1 MANNE
6 NETKTNEKVSKNI
19 FVRGFVCKEPVSK
32 ISKSGKEYVNFSLG
46 STHTRYTEEGKKL
59 EETTYCN
66 VNVFGQNLMRWVSLF
81 QKGNRVAVQGTLQT
95 SVVEKEG
102 IKYTNRDLLTSNC
115 NFDLNY
121 GIPKNLTEGN
131 SVVED
136 MFKKLELEKQA
147 QAGKTEAPQ
156 QNATSEVEESQES
169 TLEGSENFFDV
180 GSAEESNEESLSM
193 SI

>member
-6 NETKTNEKVSKNI
+6 KETKTNETVSNNI

-32 ISKSGKEYVNFSLG
+32 IGKSGKEYVNFSLG
-46 STHTRYTEEGKKL
+46 STHTEFTKEGKKL
-59 EETTYCN
+59 EQTTYYN

-102 IKYTNRDLLTSNC
+102 TNYTNRDLLTSNC

-121 GIPKNLTEGN
+121 GIPKSLTEGN
-131 SVVED
+131 SIVEQ
-136 MFKKLELEKQA
+136 MFKNLELEKQA
-147 QAGKTEAPQ
+147 QAGKAEAPQ
-156 QNATSEVEESQES
+156 QYATPEVEESQES

-180 GSAEESNEESLSM
+180 GSAVESNEESLTM
-193 SI
+193 ST